1 MSSIGLPPAG
11 VALDKVNADLR
22 KSKKGLVAGGL
33 PANLISS
40 VETRALKS
48 GRRQTGQYQ
57 SNRASRWALNPNDP
71 QFGAEIDCKII
82 LLRLLGMILCFK
94 NAPAVDADTRSIL
107 EFYLGSQIEAGSY
120 RDALT
125 LEKLDYN
132 HLRTEAAA
140 PKHGRS
146 DFHLGHENAQAA
158 PKHTPGNVSW
168 RSARSNL
175 IQGDLTLAE
184 ARTKFVEL
192 IARYFDLGEVRIE
205 KE

>member
-1 MSSIGLPPAG
+1 VTSIGPPPAG

-22 KSKKGLVAGGL
+22 EVKRGLIAGGV
-33 PANLISS
+33 PSNLISS
-40 VETRALKS
+40 VETRALRS

-57 SNRASRWALNPNDP
+57 SNRASRWTLDPNDT
-71 QFGAEIDCKII
+71 QFGTEVECKVI

-94 NAPAVDADTRSIL
+94 NAPTVDAGNRLIL
-107 EFYLGSQIEAGSY
+107 EFYLGSHVEAGSY

-125 LEKLDYN
+125 LEKLDY
-132 HLRTEAAA
+132 HRLQAEAAA

-146 DFHLGHENAQAA
+146 EFHLGHENAQAV
-158 PKHTPGNVSW
+158 PKHTPTNVSW

-192 IARYFDLGEVRIE
+192 IARYFELGEVRIE